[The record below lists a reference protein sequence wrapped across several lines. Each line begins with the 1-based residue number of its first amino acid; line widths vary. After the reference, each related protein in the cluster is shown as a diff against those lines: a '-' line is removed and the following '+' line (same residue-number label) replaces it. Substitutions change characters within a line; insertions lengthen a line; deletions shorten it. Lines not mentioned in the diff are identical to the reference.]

1 MLIRFCAVVIL
12 LAVTL
17 GVLTGGKASAQ
28 SFGLL
33 RLRLGAVTTSD
44 FRSTADRMEPFR
56 AYLATRL
63 QTPVELQVFR
73 TGQDLVDAV
82 AHKSIDYA
90 IFTAATY
97 AAAWHTCGCVEPLV
111 ASKSIDGTAGVKSIL
126 LVRADGPYQ
135 KLADLKGKV
144 LAASNERSIAGRLVP
159 FSEWASQ
166 GIDPAQFFGRVDTV
180 ADPDAAVLALVDR
193 KADAALA
200 WSTLEGEPGEGYDRG
215 SLHDLVGR
223 HRLDM
228 HAVRII
234 WQSGLIPNGPH
245 AVRNDLPLDVKTRL
259 RDLLVDLIDASPE
272 AYDAVEPTFGGGFVP
287 IGQATYL
294 PLLRLVT
301 PSGHDPMQAPVPKS
315 SAPKALVPNS
325 SVPKG

>member
-1 MLIRFCAVVIL
+1 MLNRICAVVIL
-12 LAVTL
+12 FS
-17 GVLTGGKASAQ
+17 LTVGAMPGGAARAQ

-33 RLRLGAVTTSD
+33 KLRIGAVSTSE
-44 FRSTADRMEPFR
+44 FHLTADRMEPFR
-56 AYLATRL
+56 AYLATHL

-82 AHKSIDYA
+82 AHKTIDYA

-111 ASKSIDGTAGVKSIL
+111 APKSLDGTVGVRSVL
-126 LVRADGPYQ
+126 LARADGPYQ
-135 KLADLKGKV
+135 KPTDLKGKV
-144 LAASNERSIAGRLVP
+144 LAASNDRSIAGRLVP
-159 FSEWASQ
+159 FSELASE
-166 GIDPAQFFGRVDTV
+166 GVDPAQLFARVDTV
-180 ADPDAAVLALVDR
+180 TGPDQAVLALLDR

-223 HRLDM
+223 HLLDM
-228 HAVRII
+228 HAIRII

-245 AVRNDLPLDVKTRL
+245 AIRNDLPLDVKSRL

-272 AYDAVEPTFGGGFVP
+272 AYEAVEPIFGGGFVP

-301 PSGHDPMQAPVPKS
+301 PAGQDPMQAPVPR
-315 SAPKALVPNS
+315 ATVT
-325 SVPKG
+325 PKG